1 MPTWRKKASQARSKE
16 TEEALAHAAREL
28 LGTRSFTDI
37 RVDEVARHAGI
48 SVGGFYARFNGKSA
62 LLHLADI
69 DFLDDCVAAF
79 DAVIPEEFDG
89 SLDELLHAFITVM
102 VQQFDKHRDTLIQ
115 IMKHASEEDVLDFRQ
130 RATEFNNYVH
140 GRLRAKMTEHS
151 DEIAHQDPAIA
162 INMTIFIA
170 SAAARA
176 AVLQGALSTYPIEL
190 NWDELIEEL
199 VSNASRY
206 LKGGVR

>member
-16 TEEALAHAAREL
+16 TEEALAHSAREL
-28 LGTRSFTDI
+28 LSTRSFSDI

-69 DFLDDCVAAF
+69 DFLDGCVAAF
-79 DAVIPEEFDG
+79 DAVIPEEFEG
-89 SLDELLHAFITVM
+89 NLDQLLRAFITVM
-102 VQQFDKHRDTLIQ
+102 VQQFDKHRDTIIQ
-115 IMKHASEEDVLDFRQ
+115 IMKHAPEEDVIDFRQ
-130 RATEFNNYVH
+130 RATEFNTYVH
-140 GRLRAKMTEHS
+140 GRMRAKMALHVA
-151 DEIAHQDPAIA
+151 DIAHQDPAIA

-176 AVLQGALSTYPIEL
+176 AVLQGALSTYPIAL
-190 NWDELIEEL
+190 NLDELIEEL
-199 VSNASRY
+199 VSNALRY
-206 LKGGVR
+206 LKGNAE